1 MLILEDYL
9 TLITSYLQAH
19 PWGCALLGILF
30 AAFVHQ
36 VYFYLRYIRKGAKKT
51 TFTYQDKQIR
61 TLPGVSVVVCARN
74 EETNLKDY
82 LHTLLNQDYPTF
94 EVIVVDDGSE
104 DDTQTLLEQYTQ
116 QSDKL
121 YHTFVPCGARVI
133 SSKKLALTIGIK
145 AAKYDYILLTDADC
159 RPESRHWIREMMN
172 GFQNDQTEI
181 VLGFGPYFETEGL
194 LNHIIC
200 YDTLFS
206 GLQYMGMAKCGHP
219 YMGVGRNL
227 AYRKATFFDN
237 NGFQGLLN
245 ERAGD
250 DDLLVNKIA
259 NRSNTS
265 VVCNP
270 DALTWSPPK
279 RTWYEWIHQKHRH
292 LSVSPRYSTQSKMR
306 LTSEPIT
313 RGLVHFLS
321 ILCIAYGLTT
331 GQWII
336 LASAYGLWSIR
347 LLTQLII
354 INLAANRFRMRE
366 IGIEIVLYDIFLPL
380 ITLFILATQPLFR
393 KKQQFYW

>member
-1 MLILEDYL
+1 MFSPQTIQQF
-9 TLITSYLQAH
+9 TFYLQAH
-19 PWGCALLGILF
+19 PLGCALLGFLF
-30 AAFVHQ
+30 IAFVHQ
-36 VYFYLRYIRKGAKKT
+36 IYFYLHVIRKGAKNTSPALINEEKP
-51 TFTYQDKQIR
+51 D
-61 TLPGVSVVVCARN
+61 LPGVSIVVCAHN
-74 EETNLKDY
+74 EENNLKDY
-82 LHTLLNQDYPTF
+82 LHTLLNQDYPAF

-104 DDTQTLLEQYTQ
+104 DDTYTILEQYVQ
-116 QSDKL
+116 QSNRL
-121 YHTFVPCGARVI
+121 YHTFVPRGARVI

-159 RPESRHWIREMMN
+159 RPESRHWIREMMS
-172 GFQNDQTEI
+172 GFQNEKIEI
-181 VLGFGPYFETEGL
+181 VLGFGPYFEAKGI

-206 GLQYMGMAKCGHP
+206 GLQYMGMARCGHP

-227 AYRKATFFDN
+227 AYRKDTFFGN

-259 NRSNTS
+259 NRSNTT

-270 DALTWSPPK
+270 NALTWSPPK
-279 RTWYEWIHQKHRH
+279 RTWYEWIHQKRRH
-292 LSVSPRYSTQSKMR
+292 LSVSPRYSTQSKIR

-321 ILCIAYGLTT
+321 ILCVAYGLVT

-336 LASAYGLWSIR
+336 AACAYGLWSLR
-347 LLTQLII
+347 LLIQMII
-354 INLAANRFRMRE
+354 INLAAKRLRMRE

-380 ITLFILATQPLFR
+380 ITLFILTTQPLFR